1 MPGRGWCCPAGW
13 RPGEAGYRV
22 HLYSGYNRFCYRTG
36 DCQWTRDGFGLG
48 VKTSLPGF
56 PRYRMSE
63 AGDPGDCDLI
73 IDPVLP
79 ADEAV
84 FQCQAGLSQVIIRLS
99 NRDILLTEEIKF
111 NDPIL

>member
-1 MPGRGWCCPAGW
+1 MPGRGWCSHAGW

-22 HLYSGYNRFCYRTG
+22 HLYSGYYRVCYRTG

-79 ADEAV
+79 TDEAV
-84 FQCQAGLSQVIIRLS
+84 FQCQAGLSQVI
-99 NRDILLTEEIKF
+99 NGQTQIL
-111 NDPIL
+111 N

>member
-1 MPGRGWCCPAGW
+1 MRLGCT
-13 RPGEAGYRV
+13 V

-63 AGDPGDCDLI
+63 AGDPRDCDLI

-84 FQCQAGLSQVIIRLS
+84 FQCQAGVSKVIIGQIQIS
-99 NRDILLTEEIKF
+99 TKLTEEIDF
-111 NDPIL
+111 DYPIL